1 MKPIPLAEKGWVII
15 MRKIGIIFLS
25 VIMVVSL
32 AACNSGGGKTKKV
45 TEEQTESVKP
55 TEKATESVKST
66 EEVTETTVSI
76 QEETDTEIVTGAV
89 SQEDNK
95 KADSKEQQ
103 KSDENT
109 ADSSNKQNNNS
120 AGTRQEA
127 ANTDNS
133 DNSNAGD
140 DNGTANAPADSGNAG
155 QDSGSQQATQT
166 AVSYSPQTVV
176 SLSIPKIKAGGKLIL
191 SEEMNRML
199 REGTITQEEYNEY
212 YPYDG
217 TGYFSIFV
225 ETDLNQAS
233 TIDGQRLPSEDAIA
247 QYIADMLIIESVP
260 SVDVEYA
267 GVYTSNAGNQFYEFR
282 CHR

>member
-1 MKPIPLAEKGWVII
+1 MI
-15 MRKIGIIFLS
+15 
-25 VIMVVSL
+25 VSL
-32 AACNSGGGKTKKV
+32 AACNSGGDKIKKV
-45 TEEQTESVKP
+45 TEKQTESVK
-55 TEKATESVKST
+55 ATEEATEGVKST
-66 EEVTETTVSI
+66 EEETETAVSIQDEAATETVTET
-76 QEETDTEIVTGAV
+76 VTGAV

-95 KADSKEQQ
+95 KADSNEQQ

-109 ADSSNKQNNNS
+109 ADSGNKQNNNS

-140 DNGTANAPADSGNAG
+140 DNGTANAPADNGNAG
-155 QDSGSQQATQT
+155 QNSGSQQATQT
-166 AVSYSPQTVV
+166 AVSYSPQNVV
-176 SLSIPKIKAGGKLIL
+176 ALSIPKIKAGGKLIL

-199 REGTITQEEYNEY
+199 SEGTITQEEYNEY

-267 GVYTSNAGNQFYEFR
+267 GVYTSNADNQFYEFR

>member
-1 MKPIPLAEKGWVII
+1 MII
-15 MRKIGIIFLS
+15 MRKVGMIFLS
-25 VIMVVSL
+25 VIVVVSL
-32 AACNSGGGKTKKV
+32 AAYDSGDGKTKKV

-66 EEVTETTVSI
+66 EEVIETTVSI
-76 QEETDTEIVTGAV
+76 QEEAATEIVTGAV

-133 DNSNAGD
+133 DNGNAGD

-155 QDSGSQQATQT
+155 QDSGSQQATHT

-199 REGTITQEEYNEY
+199 SEGTITQEEYNEY

-225 ETDLNQAS
+225 ETDLKQAS

>member
-1 MKPIPLAEKGWVII
+1 MII
-15 MRKIGIIFLS
+15 MRKIGMIFLS
-25 VIMVVSL
+25 VIVVVSL
-32 AACNSGGGKTKKV
+32 AACDSGDGKTKKV

-66 EEVTETTVSI
+66 EEVAETTVSI
-76 QEETDTEIVTGAV
+76 QEEAATEIVTGAV
-89 SQEDNK
+89 SQKDNK

-103 KSDENT
+103 RSDENT

-140 DNGTANAPADSGNAG
+140 DNGTANAPADSENAG
-155 QDSGSQQATQT
+155 QDSCSQQATQT
-166 AVSYSPQTVV
+166 TVSYSPQTVV

-199 REGTITQEEYNEY
+199 SEGTITQEEYNEY

-217 TGYFSIFV
+217 MEGSYYSVFV
-225 ETDLNQAS
+225 ETDLNKAS
-233 TIDGQRLPSEDAIA
+233 TIDGQRLSSEDAIA
-247 QYIADMLIIESVP
+247 EYIASMLLLETDPVFYISY
-260 SVDVEYA
+260 D
-267 GVYTSNAGNQFYEFR
+267 GVYTTGGTDYYEFR

>member
-1 MKPIPLAEKGWVII
+1 MIF

-45 TEEQTESVKP
+45 IEEQTESVKP
-55 TEKATESVKST
+55 TEETTESVKST
-66 EEVTETTVSI
+66 EDVTESSVNM
-76 QEETDTEIVTGAV
+76 QEETATETVTGAV
-89 SQEDNK
+89 SQDDNK
-95 KADSKEQQ
+95 KADFNEQQ

-109 ADSSNKQNNNS
+109 VDSGNQHNQS
-120 AGTRQEA
+120 AEDRQEA
-127 ANTDNS
+127 GNTNNDNS
-133 DNSNAGD
+133 DNNNSGNSSSSANTGASNEQ
-140 DNGTANAPADSGNAG
+140 ADSGNAG

-199 REGTITQEEYNEY
+199 SEGTITQEEYNEY

>member
-1 MKPIPLAEKGWVII
+1 MIF
-15 MRKIGIIFLS
+15 MRKIGMIFLS

-32 AACNSGGGKTKKV
+32 AACNSSGGKTKKV

-55 TEKATESVKST
+55 TEEATESVKST
-66 EEVTETTVSI
+66 EEVTETAVSI
-76 QEETDTEIVTGAV
+76 QEEAATEIVTGAV

-103 KSDENT
+103 NSDENT
-109 ADSSNKQNNNS
+109 ADSGNKQNNDS

-127 ANTDNS
+127 ANKDNS

-140 DNGTANAPADSGNAG
+140 NNGTANAPADSVNAG
-155 QDSGSQQATQT
+155 QDSGSQQAPQT
-166 AVSYSPQTVV
+166 VSYSPQNVV

-199 REGTITQEEYNEY
+199 SEGTITQEEYNEY

-225 ETDLNQAS
+225 ETDLKQAS